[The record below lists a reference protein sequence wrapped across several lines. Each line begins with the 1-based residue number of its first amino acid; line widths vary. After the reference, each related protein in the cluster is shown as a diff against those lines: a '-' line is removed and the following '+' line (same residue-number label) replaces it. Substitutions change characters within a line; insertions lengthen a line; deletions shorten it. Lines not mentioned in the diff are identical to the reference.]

1 MSISRNGK
9 SLMVVNGVPE
19 YTIKIW
25 DLEKLVPLGELDI
38 RTDYTLL
45 DASFSPRDNSM
56 IAVLY

>member
-1 MSISRNGK
+1 
-9 SLMVVNGVPE
+9 MVVNGVPE